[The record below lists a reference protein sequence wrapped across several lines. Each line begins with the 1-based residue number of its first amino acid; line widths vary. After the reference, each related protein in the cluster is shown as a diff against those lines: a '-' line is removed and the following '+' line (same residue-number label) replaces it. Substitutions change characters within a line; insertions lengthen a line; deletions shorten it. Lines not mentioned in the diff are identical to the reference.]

1 MNFFKIYI
9 FCLCVTLAIGVASYT
24 TAYPYVYRITNIA
37 QLQNE
42 IQTQVNAL
50 NNQSNGLLGNVGAML
65 DLIKTSL
72 QLVFTM
78 LISAPMLVQKTIEM
92 LGLPPELAFPI
103 YVMNA
108 IAFAGT
114 VYNLIRGFRAV
125 RW

>member
-24 TAYPYVYRITNIA
+24 TAYPYVSQLTNVNE
-37 QLQNE
+37 LQNE
-42 IQTQVNAL
+42 IQTQINAL
-50 NNQSNGLLGNVGAML
+50 NNQSNSLFGNVGIML
-65 DLIKTSL
+65 DLIKNSL
-72 QLVFTM
+72 LLVFTM
-78 LISAPMLVQKTIEM
+78 LISAPLLVQKTIEM
-92 LGLPPELAFPI
+92 LGLPPELVFPI

-114 VYNLIRGFRAV
+114 VYNVIRGFRAV

>member
-9 FCLCVTLAIGVASYT
+9 FCLCVTLAIGVAAYT
-24 TAYPYVYRITNIA
+24 TAYPYVSQLTNIK

-42 IQTQVNAL
+42 IQKQINVL
-50 NNQSNGLLGNVGAML
+50 NSQSNGLLGNIGAML
-65 DLIKTSL
+65 DLISL

-78 LISAPMLVQKTIEM
+78 RISAPILVQKTIEM

-103 YVMNA
+103 FVMNA

-114 VYNLIRGFRAV
+114 LYNVIRGFRAV

>member
-9 FCLCVTLAIGVASYT
+9 FCLCVTLAIGVAAYT
-24 TAYPYVYRITNIA
+24 TAYPYVSQLTNIK

-42 IQTQVNAL
+42 IQKQINVL
-50 NNQSNGLLGNVGAML
+50 NSQSNGLLRNIGAML
-65 DLIKTSL
+65 DLISL

-78 LISAPMLVQKTIEM
+78 LISAPILVQKTIEM

-103 YVMNA
+103 FVMNA

-114 VYNLIRGFRAV
+114 LYNVIRGFRAV

>member
-42 IQTQVNAL
+42 IQTQINAL
-50 NNQSNGLLGNVGAML
+50 NNQSNGLFGNVGAML

-114 VYNLIRGFRAV
+114 VYNVIRGFRAV